1 MGDIYANATCTIAAT
16 AAEDSYD
23 GLFFNRRPSSILPR
37 RLEFD
42 FSFGAAWLEGKDD
55 NFALSGTYLCDYME
69 LAGKCIELAP
79 LNQRAWVS
87 QERQLSRRLLH
98 FTSTQIFWECYEN
111 VACETYPE
119 RLPDWAQPFW
129 LNDATGLKYRLS
141 NLTEQNEDDTSKSS
155 IPWNRFK
162 VLDYDTY
169 YAWGVYRY
177 QFSGCALTHE
187 TDKLVA
193 IQGIA
198 SRVSQATGDQFIAGI
213 WRSRVVEELC
223 WFKDIIRPTVKPTQ
237 WLAPSWS
244 WANSISLTLFS
255 LLTKFHG
262 NHAGHHIEAEVI
274 DFDVHAKPSG
284 QLESAALRIKC
295 RPLHATFIPTETP
308 DSNEDEDLGS
318 IGIVDQE
325 GSILDLRL
333 SRPIYMATTEFKVD
347 DAGMSESLSGYIV
360 VMHRCLHSHTSEMS
374 RDVNG
379 LENEPGDSH
388 VNCEEEDMD
397 SDIEE
402 YVPMHDRGMVEALF
416 LQRHDEVGNV
426 FERKGL
432 VRFYDSP
439 TVDKILK
446 AHHLADDRVITLV

>member
-1 MGDIYANATCTIAAT
+1 MGDVYANATCTIAAT
-16 AAEDSYD
+16 AAEDSCG
-23 GLFFNRRPSSILPR
+23 GLFFNREPHSVIPR

-42 FSFGAAWLEGKDD
+42 SSFHAPWLEGKVVE
-55 NFALSGTYLCDYME
+55 FPLSGTYLCDYSEM
-69 LAGKCIELAP
+69 AGKCVEFAP

-119 RLPDWAQPFW
+119 YLPDWAQPSW
-129 LNDATGLKYRLS
+129 LQDATRLKHRLYELTHRGENDPS
-141 NLTEQNEDDTSKSS
+141 EPLLPYNLS
-155 IPWNRFK
+155 K
-162 VLDYDTY
+162 VLDYETY

-177 QFSGCALTHE
+177 QFSGCALTRD

-198 SRVSQATGDQFIAGI
+198 SQVGQATGDKFIAGI
-213 WRSRVVEELC
+213 WRSWVVEELC
-223 WFKDIIRPTVKPTQ
+223 WFKDRVRPTVKPTQ
-237 WLAPSWS
+237 WIAPSWS
-244 WANSISLTLFS
+244 WANSNSLILFS
-255 LLTKFHG
+255 LVTKFHG
-262 NHAGHHIEAEVI
+262 DHTDHHIEAEFV

-284 QLESAALRIKC
+284 ELESAALRIKC
-295 RPLHATFIPTETP
+295 RLLHATFIPTEAQN
-308 DSNEDEDLGS
+308 SNDDEDLDS
-318 IGIVDQE
+318 TKIVDQE
-325 GSILDLRL
+325 GSILDLRIA
-333 SRPIYMATTEFKVD
+333 RPTYMATTEFKAD
-347 DAGMSESLSGYIV
+347 DAETSESLSGYIV
-360 VMHRCLHSHTSEMS
+360 VMHRCLHSHTSETS
-374 RDVNG
+374 RDANDLG
-379 LENEPGDSH
+379 NEPGDSH
-388 VNCEEEDMD
+388 VNCEDENMD

-402 YVPMHDRGMVEALF
+402 YVPMHDRDVVEALF

-439 TVDKILK
+439 TVDTILK